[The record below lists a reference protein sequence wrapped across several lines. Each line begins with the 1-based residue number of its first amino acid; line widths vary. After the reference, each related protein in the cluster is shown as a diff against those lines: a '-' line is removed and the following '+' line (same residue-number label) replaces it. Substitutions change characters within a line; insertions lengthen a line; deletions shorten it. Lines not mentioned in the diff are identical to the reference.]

1 MRRLLLIAAA
11 PLALAAPALAQPA
24 DPHAGHH
31 MPAQAPAAADPHVG
45 HNMPASPA
53 PATADP
59 HAGHSMPGSPA
70 PTAADPHAGHHM
82 PAAPAPPADPHAGH
96 HMPAEAPAPA
106 DPHAGHSMPASP
118 APAAVDPHAGHHTP
132 AAPAQPADPHAGH
145 AMPGPTADPHAGH
158 VMAPSAVGSEPAPA
172 PPTDHAAERF
182 FDARAMAEARA
193 LLRKEHGDIRWSRVL
208 LETAEV
214 RPSDDGDAYA
224 WEGEASFGGD
234 INRFVLSTEGEAE
247 DGDLHAAEVQ
257 ALYSRAI
264 GPYFN
269 LQAGVRQDFEPRRR
283 RTYATVGV
291 EGLAPYW
298 FEVGGALF
306 LSDEGDLSARLE
318 GSYDLRLTQKLI
330 LEPRAEVNLAASADR
345 ALEAGAGVRD
355 VELGLRL
362 RYAIRPEFA
371 PYVGVNWER
380 KFGDT
385 ADFARA
391 AGEGV
396 EDTRFVVGLRAWF

>member
-11 PLALAAPALAQPA
+11 PLALAAPAFAQPA

-31 MPAQAPAAADPHVG
+31 MPAQAPAPAA
-45 HNMPASPA
+45 
-53 PATADP
+53 ADP
-59 HAGHSMPGSPA
+59 HAGHNMPAASAPTDPHAGHAMPGAPA
-70 PTAADPHAGHHM
+70 PTAPDPHAGHHMPAEPPAPAADPHAGHHM
-82 PAAPAPPADPHAGH
+82 PADPPAAPADPHAGH
-96 HMPAEAPAPA
+96 HMPA
-106 DPHAGHSMPASP
+106 
-118 APAAVDPHAGHHTP
+118 T
-132 AAPAQPADPHAGH
+132 PAQPADPHAGH
-145 AMPGPTADPHAGH
+145 VMPAQPADPHAGH
-158 VMAPSAVGSEPAPA
+158 NMASAGVGSEPAPV

-193 LLRKEHGDIRWSRVL
+193 LLRHEHGDIRWSRVL

-214 RPSDDGDAYA
+214 RPSDGGDAYA

-247 DGDLHAAEVQ
+247 DGDLHQAEIQ

-269 LQAGVRQDFEPRRR
+269 LQAGVRQDFGPRPR

-298 FEVGGALF
+298 FEVAAALF

-345 ALEAGAGVRD
+345 ALEQGSGVRD
-355 VELGLRL
+355 VEFGLRL
-362 RYAIRPEFA
+362 RYAIKPEFA

-391 AGEGV
+391 GGEGV
-396 EDTRFVVGLRAWF
+396 EDARFVVGLRAWF